1 MKNLIERLA
10 ERKTTNELYPPSE
23 VGDELTY
30 EFLVDRNEILDLLIG
45 EARRVKPATVTLTAD
60 GGIQVDNPDNLP
72 LSIKDYITT
81 DNVDVDLED
90 FGEAARMDEDDD
102 WYIERGNQ

>member
-10 ERKTTNELYPPSE
+10 ERKTTTELYP
-23 VGDELTY
+23 LTY
-30 EFLVDRNEILDLLIG
+30 EFLVDRNEILDMLIK
-45 EARRVKPATVTLTAD
+45 EARAVKPVTVTLTAD

-72 LSIKDYITT
+72 VSIKDYITT
-81 DNVDVDLED
+81 DNADVDLED
-90 FGEAARMDEDDD
+90 FGESARSGLDEDD